1 MAMENKEKQKEF
13 NDTNSLFSINNKSN
27 FISKEYNKIKIDIIN
42 NEETFPLK
50 MMKYLCYIFAVVT
63 IILMTIEFF
72 QQKSAF
78 ERLAY
83 LLNQNLYFAETKI
96 NVAGLYTIGVNIRWL
111 SHSLF
116 KDSNTHLN
124 QKWSEF
130 LRNLLEKNLAIMEEL
145 KTTVSSTDEEFREII
160 NNYYEFE
167 VYFYKLDEPQKY
179 KYNIKNIFYSM
190 VNNEIKIMNKFD
202 YFINDDCKEI
212 PKELGINEVNL
223 KNMIEQTYFF
233 YNLDLKISSIEEY
246 KKSKKTDKY
255 FFYFPFSLI
264 ISAAI
269 LLFLLFFFIYYII
282 SLFNM
287 EIYFL
292 DKLINFNSSN
302 FDIYLK
308 KLDEIKKKLRND
320 TTEEEDKG
328 DDMNL
333 KDDED
338 GEGTNIAEKKQ
349 LQDSNKT
356 KNKKKDKI
364 KHNKIQQQRKKKLKV
379 MTKYFR
385 INLILFLIKLILI
398 LFSSMT
404 YYILCMFLKSK
415 YKNKFFDFYKINEAI
430 DKVFKDS
437 LDIYLS
443 LKRKIEIYEN
453 SLINCEKIGDFEEIK
468 VPEVGEINTPKFGN
482 VIMEINGDSDIEEK
496 TKKDF
501 SSLFEHNI
509 CEEVIEN
516 ESDMKHCENF
526 WFGVLLKGM
535 EQAIVQ
541 MDVILSSVLDELKS
555 LNDLN
560 NKTLLGLMTKSSL
573 IEYSQ
578 FNEYY
583 LIKVY
588 DKAYELLV
596 EMRLQKLNSIIKNFR
611 LILLFYLLISFFLF
625 SLMIFF
631 VYNFNALFN
640 SFLNFIGIF
649 PPKYLYE
656 DENFY
661 KEIVKFGEKYF

>member
-1 MAMENKEKQKEF
+1 
-13 NDTNSLFSINNKSN
+13 
-27 FISKEYNKIKIDIIN
+27 
-42 NEETFPLK
+42 
-50 MMKYLCYIFAVVT
+50 
-63 IILMTIEFF
+63 
-72 QQKSAF
+72 
-78 ERLAY
+78 
-83 LLNQNLYFAETKI
+83 
-96 NVAGLYTIGVNIRWL
+96 
-111 SHSLF
+111 
-116 KDSNTHLN
+116 
-124 QKWSEF
+124 
-130 LRNLLEKNLAIMEEL
+130 
-145 KTTVSSTDEEFREII
+145 
-160 NNYYEFE
+160 
-167 VYFYKLDEPQKY
+167 
-179 KYNIKNIFYSM
+179 
-190 VNNEIKIMNKFD
+190 
-202 YFINDDCKEI
+202 
-212 PKELGINEVNL
+212 
-223 KNMIEQTYFF
+223 
-233 YNLDLKISSIEEY
+233 
-246 KKSKKTDKY
+246 
-255 FFYFPFSLI
+255 
-264 ISAAI
+264 
-269 LLFLLFFFIYYII
+269 
-282 SLFNM
+282 
-287 EIYFL
+287 
-292 DKLINFNSSN
+292 
-302 FDIYLK
+302 
-308 KLDEIKKKLRND
+308 
-320 TTEEEDKG
+320 
-328 DDMNL
+328 
-333 KDDED
+333 
-338 GEGTNIAEKKQ
+338 
-349 LQDSNKT
+349 
-356 KNKKKDKI
+356 
-364 KHNKIQQQRKKKLKV
+364 

-404 YYILCMFLKSK
+404 YYILCMFLKPK
-415 YKNKFFDFYKINEAI
+415 YKNKLFDFYKINEAV

-588 DKAYELLV
+588 DKTYDILV

-611 LILLFYLLISFFLF
+611 LILLFYLFISFFLF
-625 SLMIFF
+625 SLMIYF

-661 KEIVKFGEKYF
+661 KEVVKFGEKYF